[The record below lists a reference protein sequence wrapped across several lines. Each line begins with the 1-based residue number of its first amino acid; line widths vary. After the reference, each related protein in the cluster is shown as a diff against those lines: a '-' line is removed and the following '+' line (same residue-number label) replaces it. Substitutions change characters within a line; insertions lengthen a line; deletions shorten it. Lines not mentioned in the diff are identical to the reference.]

1 MPFREVCF
9 SFTDFLSGIAAVML
23 LVGNSEH
30 YGGRFFASIVLAKI
44 RHFPVLNVSRNW
56 PRDA

>member
-30 YGGRFFASIVLAKI
+30 YGGRFFASILYYRTVEL
-44 RHFPVLNVSRNW
+44 P
-56 PRDA
+56 